1 MPLYYAAST
10 GKVDKARMQIAN
22 KAIVNAPSSDGTT
35 PLMMAAYSD
44 SRAMVKLLLDAG
56 ADATMRNLDKK
67 NAADWARDK
76 GFNDLAGQLDALVK
90 KVVAQREARRARD
103 RANQAQNLPVYDGA
117 TDNAGPP
124 AAKAENERASGGE
137 RGGQKVENY

>member
-76 GFNDLAGQLDALVK
+76 GFNDLEGQLDALVNQVMAK
-90 KVVAQREARRARD
+90 REARRARD
-103 RANQAQNLPVYDGA
+103 RAIQATTMPTRKHV
-117 TDNAGPP
+117 
-124 AAKAENERASGGE
+124 
-137 RGGQKVENY
+137 V